1 MADSIVAQHNL
12 TRNALPSSRAASR
25 LSNYAT
31 PVLVS
36 LLALGAFVLTYASLW
51 KIALT
56 FDLSPYFAWIWPL
69 LVHFILI
76 VFSLIV
82 VHVNLRNERAFW
94 PWLLATIYSITS
106 VTSTLF
112 SPPILRSNFVE
123 QTITCN
129 PEIHFV

>member
-12 TRNALPSSRAASR
+12 TRNAMPSSRAASR

-31 PVLVS
+31 AVLVS
-36 LLALGAFVLTYASLW
+36 LFALGAFVLTYASLW

-56 FDLSPYFAWIWPL
+56 FDLPPYFAWIWPL
-69 LVHFILI
+69 LVYFILI
-76 VFSLIV
+76 VFSLITI
-82 VHVNLRNERAFW
+82 HVNLHTERTFR
-94 PWLLATIYSITS
+94 PWLLVAICSIIS
-106 VTSTLF
+106 VTSILF